1 MSSVSLIQPE
11 RDLFSY
17 TPYWAECF
25 GTAPFFTDVAC
36 RDG

>member
-25 GTAPFFTDVAC
+25 RHRTVLTDVA
-36 RDG
+36 